1 MLRGKTK
8 IKQSKYKFY
17 SIRSSTFRLANDESQ
32 TKQSNK
38 YRNTLEKKET
48 ERKRGHRLTHT
59 HTHTHPCVLYSSYIH
74 ILWKNSQ
81 SIQVATATYVSRFS
95 MATASSASFSLGP
108 GQKKK
113 CLAEHLFLIDI
124 SSTIL

>member
-59 HTHTHPCVLYSSYIH
+59 HTHTHACYTRRTETYYGRTLRAYRWQQRHTFLV
-74 ILWKNSQ
+74 SQ
-81 SIQVATATYVSRFS
+81 WQQPRRPRF
-95 MATASSASFSLGP
+95 P
-108 GQKKK
+108 
-113 CLAEHLFLIDI
+113 
-124 SSTIL
+124 